1 MTVKP
6 LARDEIARRVARD
19 IPDGA
24 YVNLGIGLPTLVA
37 NYVPSDREVVYHSEN
52 GILGMGPAPEPG
64 REDHDLINAGKQP
77 VTLVPGAAIF
87 HHTDAFAMIR
97 GGHIDLAL
105 LGGMQV
111 AANGDLANWATGD
124 EKFPPAVGGA
134 MDLGAGAA
142 SVWVLMD
149 HTATDGAPKILDRS
163 LPPAWSTASTPI
175 SRSST
180 SPATGCWCAKWRR
193 ASSSTS
199 CRRRPAPGSAW
210 PTTGARSPYN
220 PLPRCSATRSRWLA
234 ARGREAEAKKALHPC
249 TARPRTPRRGRCS
262 ARPRPRRIKARAR
275 RQRRSGCAAA

>member
-1 MTVKP
+1 MPAKP
-6 LARDEIARRVARD
+6 LTRDEIARRVGRD

-64 REDHDLINAGKQP
+64 KEDYDLINAGKQP
-77 VTLVPGAAIF
+77 VTLLPGAAIF

-105 LGGMQV
+105 LGAMQV
-111 AANGDLANWATGD
+111 GANGDLANWATGD

-149 HTATDGAPKILDRS
+149 HTAKDGSPKILERCTYPLTAAGVVDRIYTN
-163 LPPAWSTASTPI
+163 LAVI
-175 SRSST
+175 EVT
-180 SPATGCWCAKWRR
+180 SDGLLVREIV
-193 ASSSTS
+193 
-199 CRRRPAPGSAW
+199 PGLDFDELQSK
-210 PTTGARSPYN
+210 TGAKIR
-220 PLPRCSATRSRWLA
+220 LA
-234 ARGREAEAKKALHPC
+234 NDW
-249 TARPRTPRRGRCS
+249 RTI
-262 ARPRPRRIKARAR
+262 AV
-275 RQRRSGCAAA
+275 